1 MLKKEAKHE
10 MHHIT
15 IILSIELKPLVTCHT
30 YTVPKVTS
38 YTKAIKAIY
47 LYIFF
52 AVRMVVANKC

>member
-30 YTVPKVTS
+30 YTVPKDTS
-38 YTKAIKAIY
+38 DTKAIKAIY
-47 LYIFF
+47 LYIFLL
-52 AVRMVVANKC
+52 